1 MRGLLFAFSLPAGNV
16 LKRALEN
23 TVMGI
28 SIVFCMLL
36 LICFIISLLK
46 LVNKI
51 GRKKT
56 VAPATTPVVDTD
68 GDGVD
73 DLELVAVITAAI
85 YEYEKAN
92 GNDVEAGGLV
102 VRSIRK
108 VNKSKWQNA

>member
-1 MRGLLFAFSLPAGNV
+1 MRGLLFAFSLPAGDV

-51 GRKKT
+51 GRKKPVT
-56 VAPATTPVVDTD
+56 PATTPVVDTD

-102 VRSIRK
+102 VRSSRK